1 MYTSSGFDEAE
12 FKITKLIRS
21 KKISDF
27 AIVSPDSD
35 FIIIS
40 LILNLQKEIN
50 KESDLFVVNI

>member
-21 KKISDF
+21 KNINEF
-27 AIVSPDSD
+27 AIISPDSD

-40 LILNLQKEIN
+40 LILCL
-50 KESDLFVVNI
+50 